1 MEVTMKYSQP
11 MRRQVWLKAC
21 TAAAALGL
29 SGIALAADPAYPAPQ
44 GATPME
50 APMDQ
55 GKSAAPAAVPSTTE
69 TADTAFKKLAA
80 GKKFVS
86 PEDTKALPGFDK
98 VFDAADIDHDGHLTA
113 VEFKNAWKA
122 YQAGDK
128 ATRG

>member
-1 MEVTMKYSQP
+1 MKYSQP
-11 MRRQVWLKAC
+11 MQRRVWLKAC

-29 SGIALAADPAYPAPQ
+29 CAAALAADPAYPAPQ
-44 GATPME
+44 GTPSE

-55 GKSAAPAAVPSTTE
+55 GKGAMPGAVPSTTE
-69 TADTAFKKLAA
+69 TSDAAFKKLAA

-86 PEDTKALPGFDK
+86 PDDTKVLPGFDK
-98 VFDAADIDHDGHLTA
+98 VFDAADADHDGRLTA
-113 VEFKNAWKA
+113 AEFKNAWKA